1 MFGWRRESHKI
12 AEEKY
17 HAACALAKDLG
28 LSFEKDMSVRNTRE
42 RLYTLDFDGDGVM
55 SVYIRQNKSD
65 FTVVYRFLTFVE
77 EVGGTYSC
85 TALVSSSLSR
95 MDLTKAL
102 REAIRIQV
110 EEPSKLRR
118 VLV

>member
-1 MFGWRRESHKI
+1 MFGWKRESHKI

-17 HAACALAKDLG
+17 HASCALAKDLG
-28 LSFEKDMSVRNTRE
+28 LSFEKDLSVRNTRE
-42 RLYTLDFDGDGVM
+42 RLYTLNFNDKGIM
-55 SVYIRQNKSD
+55 SVYIRQSKSD
-65 FTVVYRFLTFVE
+65 FIVTYRFLTCVE
-77 EVGGTYSC
+77 ELGGTYSC

-118 VLV
+118 VPV